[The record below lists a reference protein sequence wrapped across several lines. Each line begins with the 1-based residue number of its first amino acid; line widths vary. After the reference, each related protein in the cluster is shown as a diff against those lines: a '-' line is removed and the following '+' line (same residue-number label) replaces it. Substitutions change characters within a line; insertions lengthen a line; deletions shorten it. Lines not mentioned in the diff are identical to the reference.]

1 VETCAPLQAAV
12 LVLGLACQSAAQSI
26 PDLDLHID
34 RTMRLL
40 ILAPHPDDEVIGAG
54 GLIQRVVANQGAV
67 HVVLLTSGDAFAEA
81 VETVEGIKHPK
92 ASDYRHYGT
101 MREHESLTA
110 LGGLGVAERQ
120 VTFLG
125 FPDEGM
131 CLLASRYLSAK
142 RQFESPFT
150 DRLSPPLTEQ
160 VIRGVRY
167 RGTDVRR
174 ELAQVISDFAPTVIV
189 MPHQDDDHP
198 DHCAT
203 HIFGK
208 EALAQITRQRHVL
221 LRTRLLYYL
230 VHNDQ
235 WPLSPEAVT
244 GAALQKPADFPV
256 TGGHWSSLRLTESE
270 IEAKRQ
276 ALLAYA
282 SQMRA
287 IGRLLLAFGRS
298 NELFVDTEPASK
310 PECWCDARTVATES
324 PTPRPR
330 RHPQRRR

>member
-1 VETCAPLQAAV
+1 VRLASLHAAV
-12 LVLGLACQSAAQSI
+12 LVLVAVCPSAAESI
-26 PDLDLHID
+26 PDLNLRID
-34 RTMRLL
+34 RTTRLL
-40 ILAPHPDDEVIGAG
+40 VLAPHPDDEVIGAG

-67 HVVLLTSGDAFAEA
+67 HVVLVTSGDAFAEA

-92 ASDYRHYGT
+92 PSDYRHYGT
-101 MREHESLTA
+101 MREHESRAA
-110 LGGLGVAERQ
+110 LATLGVSERQ

-150 DRLSPPLTEQ
+150 DRISPPLTEQ
-160 VIRGVRY
+160 MIRGVRY

-208 EALAQITRQRHVL
+208 EALAQSMRHRRVL
-221 LRTRLLYYL
+221 LRTRVLYYL
-230 VHNDQ
+230 VHDDQ
-235 WPLSPEAVT
+235 WPLSPDAVV
-244 GAALQKPADFPV
+244 GSELQKPGDFTV
-256 TGGHWSSLRLTESE
+256 TDGHWSSLRLTERE
-270 IEAKRQ
+270 IEGKRQ
-276 ALLAYA
+276 ALLSYA

-287 IGRLLLAFGRS
+287 IGRFLLAFGRS

-310 PECWCDARTVATES
+310 PECWCDARNVATES